1 MKIPVYKTEGIV
13 VGRFNSN
20 EFDRLLVVYTRER
33 GKILVKAKSLRK
45 KEAKMKESLELFSH
59 VYLTLA
65 KGKNIDTVA
74 GVMLADGFPNLR
86 RDLLSLSSAYYICEL
101 LDKLI
106 AGPEKDERIW
116 ELVLK
121 AFTFLEEKPRNG
133 RTIEKLI
140 SRFEYNLLSFL
151 GHRPEKQEKSYL
163 HLLQYTCGCRI
174 ESALF
179 LIPLLR

>member
-1 MKIPVYKTEGIV
+1 MKIPVYKTEGV
-13 VGRFNSN
+13 VIGRFNAG
-20 EFDRLLVVYTRER
+20 EFDRFLIVYTKER

-74 GVMLADGFPNLR
+74 GVTLGDGFPNFR
-86 RDLLSLSSAYYICEL
+86 QSLLSLSAAYYICEL

-140 SRFEYNLLSFL
+140 NRFEYNLLSFL
-151 GHRPEKQEKSYL
+151 GHQPEKQENSYL
-163 HLLQYTCGCRI
+163 NELQYICGCRI
-174 ESALF
+174 ESTAF
-179 LIPLLR
+179 LTPLLR